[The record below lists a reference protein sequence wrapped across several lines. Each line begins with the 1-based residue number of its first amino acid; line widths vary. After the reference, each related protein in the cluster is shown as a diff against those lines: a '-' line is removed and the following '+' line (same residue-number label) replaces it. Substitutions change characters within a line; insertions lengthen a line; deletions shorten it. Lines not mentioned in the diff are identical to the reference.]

1 MKTTQG
7 ALDSAPSL
15 FDDLPP
21 ESKKLEGGAGE
32 GQGVGLGKRK
42 PSSSVNEDQQST
54 KQPRLSEFNL
64 TLLI

>member
-21 ESKKLEGGAGE
+21 ESKKLEGGAG
-32 GQGVGLGKRK
+32 VGLGKRK

-54 KQPRLSEFNL
+54 KQPRLSEYK